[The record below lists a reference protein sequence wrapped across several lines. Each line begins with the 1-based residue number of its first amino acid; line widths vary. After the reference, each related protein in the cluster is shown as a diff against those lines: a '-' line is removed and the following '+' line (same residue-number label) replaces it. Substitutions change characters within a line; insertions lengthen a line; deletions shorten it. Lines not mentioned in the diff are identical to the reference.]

1 MLTRES
7 VERRRETA
15 LRMLK
20 KYPEKIPV
28 ILLKDPVC
36 KLDNIRSQKILV
48 DHWLSIAQLLYIL
61 RTRISMKE
69 TEALYLFF
77 KNDLLPSNT
86 TMREAYD
93 RYREMDDILYIT
105 YSCET
110 TFG

>member
-1 MLTRES
+1 MRDS

-15 LRMLK
+15 LRMMK

-28 ILLKDPVC
+28 ILMKDPGC
-36 KLDNIRSQKILV
+36 KLENIRSQKILV
-48 DHWLSIAQLLYIL
+48 DHWLTIAQLLYIL

-69 TEALYLFF
+69 TDALYLFF
-77 KNDLLPSNT
+77 KNELLPSTT

-93 RYREMDDILYIT
+93 RHRQEDDILYIT